1 MYLYILESLSTAPKR
16 KYNKEPRRTWM
27 RKFLSDT
34 CTTTVAVYHY
44 FHYRRHV
51 NNYFPRRPVND
62 YFLYIVPNPNRSE
75 NARFKGITAE
85 TMTRGR
91 MHVV

>member
-1 MYLYILESLSTAPKR
+1 MYHYFHYRHE
-16 KYNKEPRRTWM
+16 N
-27 RKFLSDT
+27 D
-34 CTTTVAVYHY
+34 Y

-75 NARFKGITAE
+75 
-85 TMTRGR
+85 
-91 MHVV
+91 MHASKV

>member
-1 MYLYILESLSTAPKR
+1 MYHYFHYRHE
-16 KYNKEPRRTWM
+16 N
-27 RKFLSDT
+27 D
-34 CTTTVAVYHY
+34 Y

-75 NARFKGITAE
+75 NARFKVIIP
-85 TMTRGR
+85 R
-91 MHVV
+91 